1 MKKRE
6 YLAVIRPDVYLEK
19 PAELEDHFLHFAVAT
34 AVARMAVATAVAQM
48 AVAIVVAHNLA
59 RMAAAIVVGLVV
71 EVQLLEPAL
80 HRLGRIWWLGSRD

>member
-19 PAELEDHFLHFAVAT
+19 PAELEDHFLHF
-34 AVARMAVATAVAQM
+34 AVATAVAQM

-80 HRLGRIWWLGSRD
+80 HRLGRIWWLGWRD

>member
-1 MKKRE
+1 
-6 YLAVIRPDVYLEK
+6 
-19 PAELEDHFLHFAVAT
+19 
-34 AVARMAVATAVAQM
+34 
-48 AVAIVVAHNLA
+48 VVAHNLA